1 MQDLQKI
8 KELFQKTPQLKKF
21 SSSFMPLVP
30 FLLIFFYL
38 ILLVFPA
45 IRNTFRLLPEAS
57 QLKSQIVKV
66 EKEWANID
74 SFNEQIARSDEKLAA
89 YEKSL
94 PGEKEIPAILE
105 YLSDAAKELKVRIT
119 EIRPVIEEK
128 DKAATPSI
136 YYKAPILLKAE
147 CGYHQLGH
155 FLNKLENADRFMRID
170 NIKIEADPEKIG
182 IHNVELIV
190 VTYVMTK

>member
-8 KELFQKTPQLKKF
+8 KELFQKVPQFKKF
-21 SSSFMPLVP
+21 SSFMPLVP
-30 FLLIFFYL
+30 FLLMLFYL

-57 QLKSQIVKV
+57 QLKSQITNI

-147 CGYHQLGH
+147 CGYHQLGR

-170 NIKIEADPEKIG
+170 NIKIEADPEKVG